1 MAPDEPIV
9 TAARK
14 RELLEQIAAEL
25 GVPLSEIMCVGDGAN
40 DLEML
45 NAVGEAGGLGVAFK
59 AKEKVQKSAPNR
71 LNGRSLLDLL
81 YLMGRTDLEVTSLLS
96 EST

>member
-1 MAPDEPIV
+1 M
-9 TAARK
+9 
-14 RELLEQIAAEL
+14 AAEHN
-25 GVPLSEIMCVGDGAN
+25 VPLSEVMCVGDGAN

-71 LNGRSLLDLL
+71 LNGRSLVDLL
-81 YLMGRTDLEVTSLLS
+81 YLTARTEDEVMSLTNM
-96 EST
+96 ST